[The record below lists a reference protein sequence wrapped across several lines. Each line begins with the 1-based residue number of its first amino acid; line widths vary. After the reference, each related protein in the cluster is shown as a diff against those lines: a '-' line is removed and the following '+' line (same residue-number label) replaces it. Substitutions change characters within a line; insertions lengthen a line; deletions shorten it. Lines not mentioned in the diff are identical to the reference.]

1 MTTVGAVILAIV
13 AMASWGL
20 APIIYKPFMGTLDG
34 LRANAV
40 KNNLAAVL
48 GIFIGA
54 FYVTRVSLNVLS
66 VTGIIVA
73 TIMNIIIGDVFY
85 MEAIRR
91 GGVSV
96 GTPVSYTF
104 QVFVILLSWLL
115 LGERITILG
124 ILGTVCVVV
133 GIFLVSYSLRD
144 VKDVLSG
151 VFFGLITA
159 LIWAVGIT
167 IYGYL
172 LKEEVPPE
180 VLIFL
185 RGIIILLV
193 FGPLT
198 FHIMKRKDIKPRNII
213 MLNIGGLFGILIGSF
228 AYYYAVYLADNLGM
242 ITVISSASPALSIA
256 LSQLIFREGMM
267 LNLRWDTYVGL
278 VLVVMG
284 IFLTAVG
291 GV

>member
-104 QVFVILLSWLL
+104 QVFVVLLSWFL

-124 ILGTVCVVV
+124 ILGTVCVVM

-144 VKDVLSG
+144 VKDMLRG
-151 VFFGLITA
+151 IFFGLITA

-242 ITVISSASPALSIA
+242 ITVISSASPALSIV
-256 LSQLIFREGMM
+256 LSQLIFKEVTM
-267 LNLRWDTYVGL
+267 LNLRWDAYVGL